1 MDVSKAKAK
10 KLSVSIP
17 WGSLHVSKGGGVT
30 FSPHA
35 TDKVSSHFPRSPFT
49 HPPFRASLLL
59 FHSSSSFFLSFF
71 FPFTTNEFRRSKP
84 KRKTGRTNFLSPFFA
99 SLEKY
104 LRPFLSPP
112 LFCKENSIEPRL
124 VPIWFN
130 RSVDTRLMI
139 SGSSSCLRRNFVNR
153 RSPASRR
160 TRIYVL
166 SKLNWTRRV
175 EKKMY
180 KWFLKI
186 VCSRDF
192 IRFFFGVVD
201 EYER

>member
-1 MDVSKAKAK
+1 MDTIKVAWMSLRLRPKSFPWVFREVRCTWAREGGL
-10 KLSVSIP
+10 LSHPMLRIK
-17 WGSLHVSKGGGVT
+17 SLLI
-30 FSPHA
+30 FQEA
-35 TDKVSSHFPRSPFT
+35 

-124 VPIWFN
+124 VPLRFPVWFN
-130 RSVDTRLMI
+130 RSVDTGLMI
-139 SGSSSCLRRNFVNR
+139 SGSPLCLRRNFVNR

-160 TRIYVL
+160 TRIF
-166 SKLNWTRRV
+166 
-175 EKKMY
+175 MY
-180 KWFLKI
+180 W
-186 VCSRDF
+186 VS
-192 IRFFFGVVD
+192 
-201 EYER
+201 